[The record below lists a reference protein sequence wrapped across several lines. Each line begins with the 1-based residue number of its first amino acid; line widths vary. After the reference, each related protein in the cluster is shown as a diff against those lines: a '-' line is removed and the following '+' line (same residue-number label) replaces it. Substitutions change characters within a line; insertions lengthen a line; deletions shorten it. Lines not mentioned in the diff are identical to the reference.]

1 MLTRNLPKSKDNNLK
16 IMTSTGI
23 FKLKKELETLKL
35 SVLETSS
42 HCKDTQFLY
51 IISPSGLEN
60 LWKLFTFS
68 NRNTSKRTF

>member
-35 SVLETSS
+35 SVL
-42 HCKDTQFLY
+42 
-51 IISPSGLEN
+51 
-60 LWKLFTFS
+60 
-68 NRNTSKRTF
+68 